1 MDFTAN
7 KTHEQVGEILNN
19 GINPIE
25 KISKSIYKYVAIYN
39 D

>member
-19 GINPIE
+19 RINPIE
-25 KISKSIYKYVAIYN
+25 KNINTYL
-39 D
+39 